1 MTERIGSG
9 AWARLFAT
17 AVVRDE
23 GSAVAERGRQLARE
37 GGVGEID
44 VKQGTLTAEINGCTV
59 KLTAEPVPPRIWT
72 AMVRAARGNFPL
84 EEAIA
89 GRRQSVHLEHLM
101 TVDWSEPLVPRAFE
115 LGRACSC
122 DESTMCEHIAAVAYA
137 GALAIDEDA
146 SFLLRWRGCVPEAL
160 ESQQATDED
169 APHPVTE
176 ALGDPT
182 DERPWRA
189 GPMPEA
195 PPLRPLPVGAV
206 LKRLGPSGLKL
217 RNDDLAVVLQ
227 RAYDSFAASA
237 DR

>member
-1 MTERIGSG
+1 MSERIGSG

-23 GSAVAERGRQLARE
+23 GSAVAERGRLLARE
-37 GGVGEID
+37 SGVGELD
-44 VKQGTLTAEINGCTV
+44 VKQGTLTAEITGCTV

-115 LGRACSC
+115 LGRACTC
-122 DESTMCEHIAAVAYA
+122 DSSGMCEHIAAVAYA
-137 GALAIDEDA
+137 GALAIDEDP
-146 SFLLRWRGCVPEAL
+146 SLLLQWRGCVPEAL
-160 ESQQATDED
+160 ELQQAEDD

-189 GPMPEA
+189 GPMPEP

-206 LKRLGPSGLKL
+206 LKRLGPSGLKV

-237 DR
+237 G

>member
-1 MTERIGSG
+1 VSERVGSG
-9 AWARLFAT
+9 AWARLFAS

-23 GSAVAERGRQLARE
+23 GSAVAERGRLLARE

-59 KLTAEPVPPRIWT
+59 KLAAEPVPPRIWT

-122 DESTMCEHIAAVAYA
+122 DDTTMCEHIAAVAYA
-137 GALAIDEDA
+137 VALAIDEDA
-146 SFLLRWRGCVPEAL
+146 SLLLRWRGCVPEAL
-160 ESQQATDED
+160 ESQGTGEE

-189 GPMPEA
+189 GPMPA
-195 PPLRPLPVGAV
+195 PPALRPLPVGAV

-217 RNDDLAVVLQ
+217 RNDDLALVLQ

-237 DR
+237 D

>member
-1 MTERIGSG
+1 MSERVGSG

-23 GSAVAERGRQLARE
+23 GSALAERGRLLARE
-37 GGVGEID
+37 GGVGESD
-44 VKQGTLTAEINGCTV
+44 VTQGTLTAEINGCAVT
-59 KLTAEPVPPRIWT
+59 LTAEPVPPRIWT

-122 DESTMCEHIAAVAYA
+122 DDGTLCEHIAAVAYA
-137 GALAIDEDA
+137 GALAIDADP
-146 SFLLRWRGCVPEAL
+146 SVLLRWRGCVREAL
-160 ESQQATDED
+160 ESQDAEED

-176 ALGDPT
+176 ALGDPA

-189 GPMPEA
+189 GPMPVP

-206 LKRLGPSGLKL
+206 LKRLGPSGLTL
-217 RNDDLAVVLQ
+217 RSDDLALVLQ

-237 DR
+237 E

>member
-1 MTERIGSG
+1 MSERIGSG

-23 GSAVAERGRQLARE
+23 GSAVAERGRLLARE
-37 GGVGEID
+37 GWVGEID
-44 VKQGTLTAEINGCTV
+44 VKQGTLTAEVNGCTV

-72 AMVRAARGNFPL
+72 AMVRAARGNSPL

-115 LGRACSC
+115 LGRACTC
-122 DESTMCEHIAAVAYA
+122 DGSTMCEHVAAVAYA

-160 ESQQATDED
+160 ESAQTTDED

-189 GPMPEA
+189 GPMPEP

-217 RNDDLAVVLQ
+217 RNDDLAIVLQ
-227 RAYDSFAASA
+227 RAYDSFASSA
-237 DR
+237 D

>member
-1 MTERIGSG
+1 MSERVGSG

-23 GSAVAERGRQLARE
+23 GSAVAERGRLLARE

-44 VKQGTLTAEINGCTV
+44 VKQGALTAEINGCTV

-122 DESTMCEHIAAVAYA
+122 DDATMCEHIAAVAYA
-137 GALAIDEDA
+137 VALAIDEDA
-146 SFLLRWRGCVPEAL
+146 SLLLRWRGCVPEAL
-160 ESQQATDED
+160 ESQETEEE

-189 GPMPEA
+189 GPMPEP

-217 RNDDLAVVLQ
+217 RNDDLALVLQ

-237 DR
+237 D

>member
-1 MTERIGSG
+1 VSERVGSG
-9 AWARLFAT
+9 AWARLFAS

-23 GSAVAERGRQLARE
+23 GSAIAERGRLLARE

-44 VKQGTLTAEINGCTV
+44 VKQGMLSAEINGCTV

-122 DESTMCEHIAAVAYA
+122 DDTTMCEHIAAVAYA
-137 GALAIDEDA
+137 VALAIDEDP
-146 SFLLRWRGCVPEAL
+146 SLLLRWRGCVPEAL
-160 ESQQATDED
+160 ESQETEEE
-169 APHPVTE
+169 APLPLTE
-176 ALGDPT
+176 ALADPT
-182 DERPWRA
+182 DERPWHA
-189 GPMPEA
+189 GPMPEP

-206 LKRLGPSGLKL
+206 LKRLGPSGLQL
-217 RNDDLAVVLQ
+217 RGDDLALVLQ

-237 DR
+237 E